1 MKELES
7 LANQVGKLLKQNN
20 LKLVTAESCT
30 GGGLGFYITSAPGS
44 SEWYDR
50 GFITYSNTAKTEML
64 NVKPHTLEK
73 FGAVSE
79 PVIREMAEGA
89 LAQSNVD
96 LSIAISGIAGPGG
109 DAPGKPVGTV
119 WIAYAGKNITTEAHV
134 DVFPGD
140 REGIRLGTIKRV
152 LEHLLRLIK
161 S

>member
-7 LANQVGKLLKQNN
+7 LADQLGQLLKQNN
-20 LKLVTAESCT
+20 LKLATAESCT
-30 GGGLGFYITSAPGS
+30 GGGLGFYITSTPGS

-50 GFITYSNTAKTEML
+50 GFITYSDTAKIDML
-64 NVKPHTLEK
+64 NVKPYTLEQ

-79 PVIREMAEGA
+79 QVVREMADGA
-89 LAQSNVD
+89 LANSDAD
-96 LSIAISGIAGPGG
+96 LSIAITGIAGPSG

-140 REGIRLGTIKRV
+140 RTGVRLGTIKRV
-152 LEHLLRLIK
+152 LEHLLLLIK
-161 S
+161 T